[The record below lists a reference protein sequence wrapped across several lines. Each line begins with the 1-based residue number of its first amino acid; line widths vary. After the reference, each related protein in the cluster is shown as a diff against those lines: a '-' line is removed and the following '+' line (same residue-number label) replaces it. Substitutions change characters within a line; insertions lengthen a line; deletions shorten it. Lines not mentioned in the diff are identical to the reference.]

1 MDKSRRNSAIV
12 SFLIAFMLTVA
23 DPFTNGDTT
32 WLAVLAWSTFLWYSL
47 LPAPKKKKKEEKDK
61 KEPEKKKD

>member
-12 SFLIAFMLTVA
+12 SFLIALLLTIA
-23 DPFTNGDTT
+23 DPFTNGATT

-47 LPAPKKKKKEEKDK
+47 LPAPKKKKDEKK